1 MCARHSHWYEHL
13 PKMLGMPCPEDA
25 LSLQETLAR
34 AVAMVMAKEIDAPT
48 AQAVAN
54 LCRIMRQNLADCV
67 RELEREDWENWDTP
81 NTVM

>member
-13 PKMLGMPCPEDA
+13 PPLLGMPCPEDA
-25 LSLQETLAR
+25 VSLQETLAR
-34 AVAMVMAKEIDAPT
+34 AVAMVMAGELDAQR

-67 RELEREDWENWDTP
+67 RELGEDDWEAWERAGK
-81 NTVM
+81 VM